1 MKPRVRRAVLNAV
14 CAGIATILVASCG
27 NQGADPIPSGPGAKN
42 ATAADAKRDRKSDE
56 PAAKDPMKEGY

>member
-1 MKPRVRRAVLNAV
+1 M
-14 CAGIATILVASCG
+14 LVASCG

-42 ATAADAKRDRKSDE
+42 AAAADAKRDRKSDE